1 MQPWCLYRSGSFSS
15 YEIEKGN
22 LMFSS
27 KNCNFFHFN
36 FLHQGLCQSI
46 ICHRFSI
53 LGSLMLEESS
63 ATLHRRKSELSSAIE
78 NMNFPVQKNEL
89 SSAATWSQC
98 SILHCSCLFQWFL
111 KQSFFMH
118 LCLCCLV
125 TVFGKFFVSL
135 FIFFSTMCF
144 LCLYFVRHFV
154 QQWACAPVQ
163 FAVCS
168 ALKTLLREFHDLLPH
183 PLSPHCPSA
192 LIQPRLEQSCQEKW
206 NIFWTE
212 SFWDGKMW
220 Y

>member
-1 MQPWCLYRSGSFSS
+1 
-15 YEIEKGN
+15 
-22 LMFSS
+22 MFSS
-27 KNCNFFHFN
+27 ENCNFFHFN

-63 ATLHRRKSELSSAIE
+63 ATLHSWKSELSSAIE
-78 NMNFPVQKNEL
+78 NMNFPVQKKW
-89 SSAATWSQC
+89 TFQC
-98 SILHCSCLFQWFL
+98 SNLVTVLDIALQLPFPVIPQAV
-111 KQSFFMH
+111 FFMH

-168 ALKTLLREFHDLLPH
+168 ALKTLLREFHDLLSH

-206 NIFWTE
+206 NIFWKE
-212 SFWDGKMW
+212 SFWDGKIW

>member
-1 MQPWCLYRSGSFSS
+1 
-15 YEIEKGN
+15 
-22 LMFSS
+22 MFSS

-63 ATLHRRKSELSSAIE
+63 ATLHRWKSELSSAIE
-78 NMNFPVQKNEL
+78 NMNFPVQKKG
-89 SSAATWSQC
+89 TFQC
-98 SILHCSCLFQWFL
+98 SNLVTVLDIALQLPFPVIPQAV
-111 KQSFFMH
+111 FFMH
-118 LCLCCLV
+118 LCLCWWQCLEN
-125 TVFGKFFVSL
+125 SL
-135 FIFFSTMCF
+135 CLCLFFSALFVF

-206 NIFWTE
+206 NIFWKE